1 MVYFIVIKKT
11 KHYEENHEQDIAW
24 SEVIEIIFKSSKNIK
39 KKDDKYEIETDEY
52 YILME
57 LKNKILYVINAKRRR
72 WVKCDAQNVVQTL
85 EKLKL
90 I

>member
-1 MVYFIVIKKT
+1 MVYFTAIKKT
-11 KHYEENHEQDIAW
+11 KHYEEDHEQDIPW

-39 KKDDKYEIETDEY
+39 KKDDKYKIETGEY

-72 WVKCDAQNVVQTL
+72 
-85 EKLKL
+85 
-90 I
+90 